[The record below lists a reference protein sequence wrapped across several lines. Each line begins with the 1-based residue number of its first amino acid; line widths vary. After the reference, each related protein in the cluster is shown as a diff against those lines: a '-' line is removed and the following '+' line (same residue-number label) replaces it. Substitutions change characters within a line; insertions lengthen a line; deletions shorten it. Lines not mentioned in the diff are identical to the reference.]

1 MAHLY
6 FLHNR
11 LQAAPAG
18 TPIDADQ
25 PVVEVLN
32 SLEIGEAC
40 FLSSETRESL
50 RSIYT
55 VENTYLDVF
64 PHCLIGSFA
73 VPNKNHI
80 LFDPLC
86 FAFYFDATHLVF
98 LDDGTTCAR
107 VLEEI
112 ASQGVLKQP
121 TVGHCLFEFMKMLM
135 KNDLSFLADLED
147 RMEDVEESIIDR
159 GKNANSRTMLT

>member
-80 LFDPLC
+80 QIGR
-86 FAFYFDATHLVF
+86 AHV
-98 LDDGTTCAR
+98 
-107 VLEEI
+107 
-112 ASQGVLKQP
+112 
-121 TVGHCLFEFMKMLM
+121 
-135 KNDLSFLADLED
+135 
-147 RMEDVEESIIDR
+147 
-159 GKNANSRTMLT
+159 

>member
-55 VENTYLDVF
+55 
-64 PHCLIGSFA
+64 
-73 VPNKNHI
+73 
-80 LFDPLC
+80 
-86 FAFYFDATHLVF
+86 
-98 LDDGTTCAR
+98 
-107 VLEEI
+107 
-112 ASQGVLKQP
+112 
-121 TVGHCLFEFMKMLM
+121 
-135 KNDLSFLADLED
+135 
-147 RMEDVEESIIDR
+147 
-159 GKNANSRTMLT
+159 SR

>member
-64 PHCLIGSFA
+64 PHCLIGTTSCSTRSA
-73 VPNKNHI
+73 SRSTSTPRI
-80 LFDPLC
+80 WCSSTTAPPAR
-86 FAFYFDATHLVF
+86 AF
-98 LDDGTTCAR
+98 
-107 VLEEI
+107 
-112 ASQGVLKQP
+112 
-121 TVGHCLFEFMKMLM
+121 
-135 KNDLSFLADLED
+135 
-147 RMEDVEESIIDR
+147 
-159 GKNANSRTMLT
+159 SRKSPRKAF

>member
-40 FLSSETRESL
+40 FFSSDSVSSRAWTSET
-50 RSIYT
+50 
-55 VENTYLDVF
+55 
-64 PHCLIGSFA
+64 GA
-73 VPNKNHI
+73 W
-80 LFDPLC
+80 
-86 FAFYFDATHLVF
+86 
-98 LDDGTTCAR
+98 
-107 VLEEI
+107 
-112 ASQGVLKQP
+112 
-121 TVGHCLFEFMKMLM
+121 
-135 KNDLSFLADLED
+135 
-147 RMEDVEESIIDR
+147 
-159 GKNANSRTMLT
+159 